1 MNVQLTHLK
10 CFIPG
15 TNDKLFQI
23 KSLTVPKHSKV
34 LIQGPSGCGK
44 TTLLHVIAGLFEPTE
59 GSVLIEGNDLKK
71 LSEKELSHLR
81 RDSFGIVFQKLNLLD
96 HLTAEENVELI
107 LNSKNQKAAESA
119 LQKVNLHHK
128 KLDRAG
134 FLSLGEQQRVAVA
147 RVIAK
152 ESSIILADEPT
163 SSLDEKNASEVID
176 LLLSLPNRPTTIV
189 VSHDSRIRNRFDKVL
204 DWKDVVNESL

>member
-34 LIQGPSGCGK
+34 LIQDPNGCGK